1 MGVEEPSTKK
11 ISGDGLSLKLHSN
24 KQILEITGD
33 GCNISMNKNS
43 GSVKIIGDGC
53 RLRIDEN
60 TGNVEYTGDGGRV
73 LLGAKSIKDK
83 VKYTGDGGRITF
95 DGESRTKSRKF
106 EQPFKQKF
114 DKTNGGEGGCPKSA
128 EEMENVLNVKKEAQ
142 GKEKKR
148 VRIVT
153 TFQFDEKLIEKWF
166 VSPKEV
172 VESFHGASFVKVVPK
187 QTKTTIEV
195 KWKWM

>member
-1 MGVEEPSTKK
+1 MGVEEATTKK

-33 GCNISMNKNS
+33 GCNISVNKNS

-60 TGNVEYTGDGGRV
+60 TGEVEYTGDGGRV

-95 DGESRTKSRKF
+95 DGESRTKGRKF
-106 EQPFKQKF
+106 EQPFDKF
-114 DKTNGGEGGCPKSA
+114 DKMDGGKEGCPKGA
-128 EEMENVLNVKKEAQ
+128 EEMENVLNAEKEAK

-148 VRIVT
+148 ARIVT

-166 VSPKEV
+166 ASPNQV
-172 VESFHGASFVKVVPK
+172 VKSFDGASFVKVVPK
-187 QTKTTIEV
+187 QRKTTIEV
-195 KWKWM
+195 K